1 MNRITNVCAFDVG
14 RLRRWRLAFES
25 DPSNRAE
32 YSSYEDWRSRC
43 LRTNSIAV
51 RSPVRVSKICKIG
64 WSERKHESSSALLSN
79 PHLLTS
85 HISEKCSKKLKYFT
99 FSLLYSF
106 CTVLLTFVML
116 LHQWQV
122 DLLQAMEIVHT
133 CRVLGNTGNITQSQE
148 CFTGEIV
155 GRNNVMIHDSEAYHC
170 ALVRALLQRNSE
182 LVAFL
187 PVGIQCF
194 LNSYKWTNGVIPY
207 SRHWQQ

>member
-1 MNRITNVCAFDVG
+1 MFALLMSVVKDGDAS
-14 RLRRWRLAFES
+14 L
-25 DPSNRAE
+25 SNRAE
-32 YSSYEDWRSRC
+32 YSSYDDWRSRC

-64 WSERKHESSSALLSN
+64 WSERKHESLSAKCCQ
-79 PHLLTS
+79 T
-85 HISEKCSKKLKYFT
+85 HICLHPIKPEKHFAKLKYIT
-99 FSLLYSF
+99 FPLPI

-133 CRVLGNTGNITQSQE
+133 CRVLGNTGNITQCQE

-155 GRNNVMIHDSEAYHC
+155 GRNNVMIHYSEAYHS

-194 LNSYKWTNGVIPY
+194 LNPYKRTNGVIPY
-207 SRHWQQ
+207 SRR